1 MIKYV
6 MMVVGSLLFAG
17 GSNAFAIEVAG
28 VNVTDSATVGGQQLK
43 LNGAGVRTKFFMD
56 IYIGALYLNS
66 KTQDANAAIMAAG
79 NKRVLMHFLYSEVSQ
94 EKLVAAWNE
103 GFENNQSKAD
113 MEKLQARLT
122 AFNAMFATAV
132 KGDEIVID
140 FVMNDTSVSING
152 DNKGTIQGKDF
163 QQALLKVWL
172 GKKPADDDLKEGM
185 LGED

>member
-1 MIKYV
+1 MKYI

-17 GSNAFAIEVAG
+17 WSNAYAVEVAG
-28 VNVTDSATVGGQQLK
+28 VKVANQVNVGGEQLT
-43 LNGAGVRTKFFMD
+43 LNGAGIRSKFFMD
-56 IYIGALYLNS
+56 IYIGALYLKS
-66 KTQDANAAIMAAG
+66 KTQDANAAINAEG

-113 MEKLQARLT
+113 MEKLLARLT

-140 FVMNDTSVSING
+140 FVADETSVAING
-152 DNKGTIQGKDF
+152 DSKGAIQGKDF
-163 QQALLKVWL
+163 QQALLQVWL